1 MGYRFSGIVQAKKIL
16 RRSLSGSRQASA
28 ADVPKG
34 YFAVYVGESQKRM
47 VIPVSYLNQ
56 PAFQELLSQAEEEF
70 GYDHRNGCLTILCSE
85 DAFNELTS
93 EFNMS

>member
-56 PAFQELLSQAEEEF
+56 HAFQELLSQAEEEF
-70 GYDHRNGCLTILCSE
+70 GFDHPNGGLTLPCSE

-93 EFNMS
+93 RFNMS